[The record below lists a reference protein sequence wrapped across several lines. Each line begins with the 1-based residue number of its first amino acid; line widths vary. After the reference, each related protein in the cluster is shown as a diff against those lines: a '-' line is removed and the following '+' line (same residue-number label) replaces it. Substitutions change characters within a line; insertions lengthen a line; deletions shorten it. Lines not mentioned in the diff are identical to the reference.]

1 MKKLNQRANTVAIA
15 EAVVWIVVTLLA
27 RRQLDILA
35 GLWQIHEPWVTLL
48 KFAAVLALIA
58 VAVALHGLLFRWLAR
73 KGFIS
78 TEKEG

>member
-1 MKKLNQRANTVAIA
+1 MKKHIQRANTIAII

-27 RRQLDILA
+27 RHQLDILA